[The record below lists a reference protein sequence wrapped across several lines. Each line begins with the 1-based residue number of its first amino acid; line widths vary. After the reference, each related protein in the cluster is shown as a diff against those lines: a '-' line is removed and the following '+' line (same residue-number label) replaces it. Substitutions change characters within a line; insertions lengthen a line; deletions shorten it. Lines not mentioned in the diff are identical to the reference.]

1 MRGDEGARCGSLC
14 HSYGIVK
21 TRPRLRLLSL
31 ALIGVLTVTACSKEA
46 PQTTVP
52 AGLVAVRSAEA
63 GFALG
68 VPSDWVQIPLPQDLD
83 KFDKNAIGLTNRNPR
98 LAPAIVQARQL
109 LQYGGKV
116 MAVSPDGGSVV
127 NLTIDKTKEK
137 TLDEVAKNT
146 VPNLEQNGASDVRQ
160 ERATLPAGPAI
171 RLTFRYPIEGQN
183 HETVVADEVQYY
195 VLHKGKSVVLTV
207 INGQGDLANTV
218 AATLRLR

>member
-1 MRGDEGARCGSLC
+1 M
-14 HSYGIVK
+14 IVK
-21 TRPRLRLLSL
+21 TLPRVRLLGL
-31 ALIGVLTVTACSKEA
+31 AVIAVLIVTACSKEA

-52 AGLVAVRSAEA
+52 AGFVAVRSAEA
-63 GFALG
+63 GFAMG
-68 VPSDWVQIPLPQDLD
+68 VPSGWVQIPLPQDLD
-83 KFDKNAIGLTNRNPR
+83 KFDKNAVGLTNRNPR

-127 NLTIDKTKEK
+127 NLTIDKTPEK

-146 VPNLEQNGASDVRQ
+146 IPNLQTNGASELRE
-160 ERATLPAGPAI
+160 ERATLPVGPAL

-195 VLHKGKSVVLTV
+195 VLHEGKSVVLTV

-218 AATLRLR
+218 AGTLRLR